1 MGKIS
6 SNSHTRPRNQQ
17 HGSANDRVLHKLN
30 SASRQFRRPSPKVD
44 FTRHIRATQKPSLFK
59 TICTRLIKLYNPSER
74 PQIAASKAH
83 VPTLPTKPEA
93 ISRYLSQKQLLIE
106 RCQDYLPEG
115 MGKDLKSEF
124 MFSQPLRSTGL
135 QGGKFSFLCRD
146 LESEPRL
153 KQLEPLVTIQ
163 HRILDNKEQE
173 RLTLGHQLGQQMALE
188 ENAATSEHETF
199 QTFFSQ
205 VSNMCASAIQV
216 PGHIAESFQL
226 HMNAIFHMR
235 YLEAKTWLGF
245 NTENNLADTLVKSGP
260 LGIKIAQVLALS
272 SEVPVSLR
280 NTLKPTLE
288 NNPPIP
294 FSDIQKA
301 VTSALN
307 HHNENWDSTFTHFDP
322 TPIKTGSVA
331 QVHKATLTSGQIV
344 AVKVVRPHLI
354 DDIKKHQHPLS
365 QLLSKVIGQL
375 SPDKKEPLIRQLKAK
390 ISSITTEANLEIET
404 RYAAYFQQAVDN
416 LGLSNEVMIPKVIHE
431 LSNRDVLVMEFIEG
445 NSIAELMQSDRPAAR
460 GLTLKLLDIWL
471 EIACSTGLVHGDI
484 HPGNGIHCNDKLC
497 LIDFGDAFILPDTL
511 RNLLDDT
518 QLAKQFLLIF
528 KYDTLGS
535 TYKETLSQIQQ
546 FAEALF
552 LKADQ
557 QPLTSEELTNIST
570 HILLRL
576 THSEAQWFWDEWSE
590 KVPVRD
596 EFSWQQ
602 LFNELMA
609 KYEFSL
615 RPEVV
620 ALNKCLGNLIN
631 CFNDLKRKDD
641 VDLLEGE
648 HPELSHRTNN
658 LLKLFAQLDTE
669 PASINIPQ
677 ARLFKDKGSTDK
689 AEEPDDLFYDCR

>member
-1 MGKIS
+1 
-6 SNSHTRPRNQQ
+6 
-17 HGSANDRVLHKLN
+17 
-30 SASRQFRRPSPKVD
+30 
-44 FTRHIRATQKPSLFK
+44 
-59 TICTRLIKLYNPSER
+59 
-74 PQIAASKAH
+74 
-83 VPTLPTKPEA
+83 
-93 ISRYLSQKQLLIE
+93 
-106 RCQDYLPEG
+106 